1 MTSRHDRVDT
11 LVDDY
16 LARRIDRR
24 QFFQRAVGLGLSA
37 GAAGSILAACG
48 GDDEAGPAEEGPKR
62 GGTLR
67 VRILADISN
76 TDPAFWPATPDEAV
90 MASVGEGLV
99 TFKPGAA
106 EFEVV
111 NQLAETFEPSA
122 DGLSY
127 EFKLKEGIQ
136 FHAGYG
142 EVTSEDVKFSYER
155 IGGLT
160 KPKIDSPYQGD
171 WAALQEVRIKD
182 KYSGTIILKEP
193 FAALLSS
200 TLPVGAGIV
209 LSKKA
214 IEELGKKYATNPIGT
229 GPYEFVK
236 WTPDQSVVLRRFR
249 DYKTGFMDPEWDE
262 IHFIPIQDD
271 SAADIALETGEIDF
285 GNISLPSIERFQE
298 NDDFVVVDKS
308 TLDYNWIG
316 MNILHPKLTDVN
328 VRQAIR
334 YGVDVP
340 AMLEAAFEG
349 RYERAT
355 AIIPPNM
362 GLGYWENAPVYERD
376 VERAKGFLQTAG
388 VSSLDLTLTYTE
400 ETGSDEVFQIAQA
413 NLKEIGI
420 NLKPDKVEG
429 AGFYELGENLQ
440 ERQLFYVGFVTE
452 PDPSWSMVWFT
463 CDQIDV
469 WNWMYSCDEEFDR
482 LQKEAL
488 LEQDESKRHE
498 MYIEMQERWDAAVH
512 TVWTHWPTLW
522 FGHRK
527 GLKPA
532 INPHGRVIA
541 YAFTSA

>member
-1 MTSRHDRVDT
+1 
-11 LVDDY
+11 
-16 LARRIDRR
+16 
-24 QFFQRAVGLGLSA
+24 
-37 GAAGSILAACG
+37 
-48 GDDEAGPAEEGPKR
+48 
-62 GGTLR
+62 
-67 VRILADISN
+67 
-76 TDPAFWPATPDEAV
+76 
-90 MASVGEGLV
+90 
-99 TFKPGAA
+99 
-106 EFEVV
+106 
-111 NQLAETFEPSA
+111 
-122 DGLSY
+122 
-127 EFKLKEGIQ
+127 
-136 FHAGYG
+136 
-142 EVTSEDVKFSYER
+142 
-155 IGGLT
+155 
-160 KPKIDSPYQGD
+160 
-171 WAALQEVRIKD
+171 
-182 KYSGTIILKEP
+182 
-193 FAALLSS
+193 
-200 TLPVGAGIV
+200 V

-214 IEELGKKYATNPIGT
+214 IEDLGKKYPTHPIGT
-229 GPYEFVK
+229 NAYEFVK
-236 WTPDQSVVLRRFR
+236 WTPDQRVVLRRSK
-249 DYKTGFMDPEWDE
+249 DYKTGFVDPVWDE

-271 SAADIALETGEIDF
+271 SAADIALETGELDF

-298 NDDFVVVDKS
+298 NDDFEVVSQS

-316 MNILHPKLTDVN
+316 MNILHPKLKDIS

-362 GLGYWENAPVYERD
+362 GLGHWEDAPVYERD
-376 VERAKGFLQTAG
+376 VEKAKGFLQTAG
-388 VSSLDLTLTYTE
+388 VSNLDLALTYTE

-429 AGFYELGENLQ
+429 AAFYELGKNLR
-440 ERQLFYVGFVTE
+440 ERELFYVGFVTE

-482 LQKEAL
+482 LHKAAL
-488 LEQDESKRHE
+488 REQDEAKRNE
-498 MYIEMQERWDAAVH
+498 MYVEMQRRWDAAVH

-527 GLKPA
+527 GLNPA
-532 INPHGRVIA
+532 VNPHGRVIA